1 MPNEES
7 QIELSENEKEG
18 LRAAAKIIAL
28 QTQLAELQETLE
40 MLEIKFSVEESINES
55 QYLKEKKKY
64 LKQEEKIRKLQ
75 ETSQT
80 MEKNV
85 PLLVLLDEGR
95 QFRNRREKLTELLRE
110 NKISE
115 AIFSKMDEEYQLKIE
130 EIEQKLANE
139 LMRLEKIKIQLENV
153 PSDRL
158 LEELFARKAVGELD
172 EKEYENRSTEL
183 KKNQKESKELLE
195 GLNSI
200 LSHFQ

>member
-7 QIELSENEKEG
+7 QIELSESEKEG

-28 QTQLAELQETLE
+28 QTQLNGLHEALE
-40 MLEIKFSVEESINES
+40 MLEIKFSVEGSIKEA
-55 QYLKEKKKY
+55 QYLQEKKTY
-64 LKQEEKIRKLQ
+64 LKQVEKTQKLR
-75 ETSQT
+75 EKTQT

-95 QFRNRREKLTELLRE
+95 QFRTRREKLTELLRE

-115 AIFSKMDEEYQLKIE
+115 AIFSKMDKEYQIKIE
-130 EIEQKLANE
+130 EIEQKLADE
-139 LMRLEKIKIQLENV
+139 LMRLETIKIQLENV
-153 PSDRL
+153 PYDRL

-172 EKEYENRSTEL
+172 EIAYEKRSTEL
-183 KKNQKESKELLE
+183 KKNQAEAKELLE

-200 LSHFQ
+200 LTHFQ